1 MRALFVGLAL
11 FALTSTTALAGRPVS
26 DQERT
31 KLEEAVKA
39 QGCSGGKLEFD
50 DGKFE
55 VDDAT
60 CSDGKKY
67 DIDFDQAF
75 KLIKKKPD

>member
-1 MRALFVGLAL
+1 MRALFVGLVL
-11 FALTSTTALAGRPVS
+11 VALTSTTALAGRPVT
-26 DQERT
+26 DQERA

-50 DGKFE
+50 DEKFE

-75 KLIKKKPD
+75 KLIKKKAD